1 MVLIKLTA
9 GKAGLP
15 CQSVW
20 VSPDPCWHWA
30 FFFFLLFC
38 ANFIS
43 VRESLGGASV
53 YFLDGWES
61 WTSFHFLKL
70 TSYDPVRNVWGLSA
84 HLSAGDLVLVQI
96 KYCLCEA
103 GCSSCS
109 QWDSVSVHFFLRRS
123 FKLLS
128 SYRSALFCCFL
139 RRFKPWEVYYS
150 LPQMSIWFSA
160 DFLWFHFFQSSN
172 PHGVHLAVR
181 FEMFYPN
188 CRGIVLKGLLIIPAL
203 AIGLLD
209 HLWGW

>member
-109 QWDSVSVHFFLRRS
+109 QWDSVSVHFFCVEALHFYPLTGQLCFVVS
-123 FKLLS
+123 YVASNLGKFIILS
-128 SYRSALFCCFL
+128 CRWVS
-139 RRFKPWEVYYS
+139 
-150 LPQMSIWFSA
+150 
-160 DFLWFHFFQSSN
+160 DFLLIFYDFIFFS
-172 PHGVHLAVR
+172 HLIHT
-181 FEMFYPN
+181 E
-188 CRGIVLKGLLIIPAL
+188 CIWL
-203 AIGLLD
+203 
-209 HLWGW
+209 